1 MTPPNVIFVPASAV
15 SPDQTIS
22 GTFDGSSGTAGAI
35 DYDPA
40 ASPSVTGL
48 VSIIAR
54 GTGGQNR
61 FNINFD
67 TSANGDTFQT
77 AYPNGT
83 TAVLT
88 YLGTTYT
95 ASNYTWVDFGTTL
108 RLEGTSFD
116 AFPASFSVS
125 DSYTLEFFL

>member
-1 MTPPNVIFVPASAV
+1 VTPPNVIFIPASAV

-22 GTFDGSSGTAGAI
+22 GTFDAGSGTGGAV
-35 DYDPA
+35 DNDPS
-40 ASPSVTGL
+40 ASPAITGL
-48 VSIIAR
+48 GTIIAR
-54 GTGGQNR
+54 GTSGQNR
-61 FNINFD
+61 INIQFD

-95 ASNYTWVDFGTTL
+95 ASSYTWVDLGTTL
-108 RLEGTSFD
+108 RLDGTDFD
-116 AFPASFSVS
+116 AFPASFSAS